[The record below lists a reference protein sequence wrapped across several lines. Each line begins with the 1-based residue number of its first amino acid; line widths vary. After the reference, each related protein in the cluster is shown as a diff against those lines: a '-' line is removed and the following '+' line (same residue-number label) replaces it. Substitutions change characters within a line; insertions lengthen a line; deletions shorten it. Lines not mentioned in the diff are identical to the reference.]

1 MNPKRLLFL
10 CFAVAVL
17 AGAGGHAF
25 AQEDQDNQPHI
36 QPRKEEKQKRP
47 AKPSATPQ
55 AAQPD
60 EQSPDAQ
67 PPDIPLPNAQPAGQ
81 PQGESSSKD
90 SQIDLTAGPPRGS
103 NVAPSPANEPRYDPH
118 RAEKDIEVG
127 NYYLKQ
133 KNYRAALERF
143 HDALIYKPDDA
154 QATYGL
160 AVTQEKVDLFSQAY
174 NSYSKYLE
182 LLPEG
187 PDAKEAQE
195 GLKRMESHLSP
206 EAIQSNVAAMAAE
219 DLARGERELSTNEYA
234 AARQS
239 FEHAMRL
246 APDNPVISFRMAQ
259 SLEGLQQPD
268 AARMYYKKYLE
279 LQPNGPLAR
288 DAKKNISRI
297 NDTIGN

>member
-17 AGAGGHAF
+17 AGVGGHAF

>member
-10 CFAVAVL
+10 CLAAAVL

-25 AQEDQDNQPHI
+25 AQDDQDNQPHI
-36 QPRKEEKQKRP
+36 QPRKEEREKRP
-47 AKPSATPQ
+47 AKPAATPQ

-60 EQSPDAQ
+60 TQSPDVQ
-67 PPDIPLPNAQPAGQ
+67 PPDIPVPNAQPDSQ
-81 PQGESSSKD
+81 PQEESSSKD
-90 SQIDLTAGPPRGS
+90 SQIDLNAGPPRGS
-103 NVAPSPANEPRYDPH
+103 NAERPDNAVRYDPH

-182 LLPEG
+182 LLPHG
-187 PDAKEAQE
+187 PDAKEAE
-195 GLKRMESHLSP
+195 AGLKRMEAHLSP
-206 EAIQSNVAAMAAE
+206 EAIRSNTAA
-219 DLARGERELSTNEYA
+219 LASDDIAQGERELSTNEYA

-246 APDNPVISFRMAQ
+246 TPDNPLISFRMAQ

-268 AARMYYKKYLE
+268 AARMYYRKYLE
-279 LQPNGPLAR
+279 MQPNGPLAG
-288 DAKKNISRI
+288 DARKNISRI